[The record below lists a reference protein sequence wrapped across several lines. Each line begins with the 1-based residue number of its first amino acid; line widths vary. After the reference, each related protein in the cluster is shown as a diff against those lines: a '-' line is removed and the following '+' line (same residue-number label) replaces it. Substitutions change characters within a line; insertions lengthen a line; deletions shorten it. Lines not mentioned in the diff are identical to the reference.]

1 MKWRNNF
8 RRGSWLSW
16 VFVAS
21 IISIMFITPSTV
33 QAQLKPWDHSNQ
45 VLVDLSI
52 LDEISSLSGF
62 APNVGVSGLPK
73 PRNFARRIS
82 DLPNPSG
89 QLLSPPEKTPVSR
102 FFINRAP
109 NLTAAKKIK
118 RLSFKSTSPR
128 NYNKRT
134 AISKRKLA
142 ALKRKVPSSKQT
154 TKNKPSTAKMATKIK
169 PKPKTKNKLK
179 PIIPKNSDLA
189 LKQQNVKTG
198 EMPPPPTITPAPPPS
213 EIVSKL
219 TPTPNE
225 ITIKKTAP
233 VVSKPQEKQQ
243 AALPQVV
250 ASQKSV
256 NVVFTPG
263 GSELSSSARK
273 SLDIIATE
281 LNSKKD
287 VRMQLMAY
295 AGENKMAASKARRL
309 SLSRALAVRSY
320 LIEKGVRGTR
330 IDVRALGNKVSSGL
344 PNRVDLRV
352 IGQ

>member
-1 MKWRNNF
+1 MKWRNKF
-8 RRGSWLSW
+8 GRGSWLSW
-16 VFVAS
+16 VLVAS
-21 IISIMFITPSTV
+21 VTNIMFIIPSTV

-52 LDEISSLSGF
+52 LDEISSLGGF
-62 APNVGVSGLPK
+62 TPHVGISGLPK
-73 PRNFARRIS
+73 PRNFARGLS
-82 DLPNPSG
+82 NFSNPSS
-89 QLLSPPEKTPVSR
+89 QLLSPPKKTPVSS
-102 FFINRAP
+102 FLINRAP
-109 NLTAAKKIK
+109 KLKAAKKIK

-134 AISKRKLA
+134 AISKRNLA
-142 ALKRKVPSSKQT
+142 AIKRKVPSSKQT
-154 TKNKPSTAKMATKIK
+154 TKIIPETKNN
-169 PKPKTKNKLK
+169 PKPIT
-179 PIIPKNSDLA
+179 PKISDLA

-198 EMPPPPTITPAPPPS
+198 DMPPPPTILPAPPPS
-213 EIVSKL
+213 KNVSKL

-225 ITIKKTAP
+225 VTLKQTAP
-233 VVSKPQEKQQ
+233 VGSKSQEIQQ
-243 AALPQVV
+243 AALPQAV
-250 ASQKSV
+250 ASKNSV

-263 GSELSSSARK
+263 GSQLSSSARK
-273 SLDIIATE
+273 ALDLIATE

>member
-1 MKWRNNF
+1 MKWRNKF
-8 RRGSWLSW
+8 RRGSWLLW
-16 VFVAS
+16 VFVVS
-21 IISIMFITPSTV
+21 VISIMFITPSTV

-45 VLVDLSI
+45 VFVDLSI
-52 LDEISSLSGF
+52 LDEISSLGGF
-62 APNVGVSGLPK
+62 ASHVGISGLPK
-73 PRNFARRIS
+73 PKNLARRLS
-82 DLPNPSG
+82 NFSNPSS
-89 QLLSPPEKTPVSR
+89 QLLSPPKKTPVSS
-102 FFINRAP
+102 FLINRASKIK
-109 NLTAAKKIK
+109 AAKKIK

-142 ALKRKVPSSKQT
+142 AIKRKAPSSKQT
-154 TKNKPSTAKMATKIK
+154 TSKQTTKNN
-169 PKPKTKNKLK
+169 PKPVT
-179 PIIPKNSDLA
+179 PKISDFA
-189 LKQQNVKTG
+189 LKQQNVKAG
-198 EMPPPPTITPAPPPS
+198 EMPPPPTILPAPPPS
-213 EIVSKL
+213 KNVSKL

-225 ITIKKTAP
+225 GTLKQTAP
-233 VVSKPQEKQQ
+233 VVSKPQEIQQ
-243 AALPQVV
+243 AALPQAV
-250 ASQKSV
+250 ASKNSV

-263 GSELSSSARK
+263 GSQLSSSARK
-273 SLDIIATE
+273 ALDLIATE

>member
-1 MKWRNNF
+1 MKWRNKF

-16 VFVAS
+16 IFVVS
-21 IISIMFITPSTV
+21 VISMMFITPSTV

-52 LDEISSLSGF
+52 LDEISSLGGF
-62 APNVGVSGLPK
+62 ASHVGISGLPK
-73 PRNFARRIS
+73 PRNFARRLS
-82 DLPNPSG
+82 NFSNPSS
-89 QLLSPPEKTPVSR
+89 QLLSPPKKTPVSS
-102 FFINRAP
+102 FLINRAP
-109 NLTAAKKIK
+109 KIKAAKKIK

-142 ALKRKVPSSKQT
+142 AIKRKVPSSKQT
-154 TKNKPSTAKMATKIK
+154 TKNKPSTVKTATKIK
-169 PKPKTKNKLK
+169 PETKNNPK
-179 PIIPKNSDLA
+179 PITPKISDFA

-198 EMPPPPTITPAPPPS
+198 KMPPPPAILPAPPPS
-213 EIVSKL
+213 KNVLKL

-225 ITIKKTAP
+225 VTLKQTAP
-233 VVSKPQEKQQ
+233 VVSKPREIQQ
-243 AALPQVV
+243 AALPQAV
-250 ASQKSV
+250 AIKNSV

-263 GSELSSSARK
+263 GSQLSSSARK
-273 SLDIIATE
+273 DLDLIATE

>member
-1 MKWRNNF
+1 MKWRNKF
-8 RRGSWLSW
+8 RQGSWLSW
-16 VFVAS
+16 VFVVS
-21 IISIMFITPSTV
+21 VISIMFITPSTV
-33 QAQLKPWDHSNQ
+33 QAQLKPWDHFNQ

-52 LDEISSLSGF
+52 LDEIRSLSRF
-62 APNVGVSGLPK
+62 APHVGVSGLPK
-73 PRNFARRIS
+73 PKNFARRLS
-82 DLPNPSG
+82 NFSNPSS
-89 QLLSPPEKTPVSR
+89 QLLSPPKKTPVSS
-102 FFINRAP
+102 FLINRAP
-109 NLTAAKKIK
+109 KLKAAKKIK

-142 ALKRKVPSSKQT
+142 AIKRKVPSSKQT
-154 TKNKPSTAKMATKIK
+154 TKNKPSTTKTATKIK
-169 PKPKTKNKLK
+169 PKTKNNPK
-179 PIIPKNSDLA
+179 PITPKISDLA

-198 EMPPPPTITPAPPPS
+198 DMPPPPTILPAPPS
-213 EIVSKL
+213 SKNVSKL

-225 ITIKKTAP
+225 VTLKQTAP
-233 VVSKPQEKQQ
+233 VVSKPQEIQQ
-243 AALPQVV
+243 AALPQAV
-250 ASQKSV
+250 ASKNSV

-263 GSELSSSARK
+263 GSQLSSSARK
-273 SLDIIATE
+273 ALDLIATK
-281 LNSKKD
+281 LKSKKD

-295 AGENKMAASKARRL
+295 AGENKMAANKARRL

-352 IGQ
+352 IRQ

>member
-1 MKWRNNF
+1 MKWRNKF

-16 VFVAS
+16 IFVVS
-21 IISIMFITPSTV
+21 VISMMFITPSTV

-45 VLVDLSI
+45 VFVDLSI
-52 LDEISSLSGF
+52 LDEISSLGGF
-62 APNVGVSGLPK
+62 ASHVGISGLPK
-73 PRNFARRIS
+73 PRKFARRLS
-82 DLPNPSG
+82 NFSNPSS
-89 QLLSPPEKTPVSR
+89 QLLNPPKKTPVSS
-102 FFINRAP
+102 FLINRAP
-109 NLTAAKKIK
+109 KIKAAKKIK

-142 ALKRKVPSSKQT
+142 AIKRKVPSSKQT
-154 TKNKPSTAKMATKIK
+154 TKNKPSTAKTATKIK
-169 PKPKTKNKLK
+169 PETKNNPK
-179 PIIPKNSDLA
+179 PITPKISDFA

-198 EMPPPPTITPAPPPS
+198 KMPPPPAILPAPPPS
-213 EIVSKL
+213 KNVLKL

-225 ITIKKTAP
+225 VTLKQTAP
-233 VVSKPQEKQQ
+233 VVSKPQEIQQ
-243 AALPQVV
+243 AALPQAV
-250 ASQKSV
+250 ASKNSV

-263 GSELSSSARK
+263 GSQLSSSARK
-273 SLDIIATE
+273 DLDLIATE

>member
-1 MKWRNNF
+1 MKWRNKF

-16 VFVAS
+16 IFVVS
-21 IISIMFITPSTV
+21 VISIMFITPSTV

-52 LDEISSLSGF
+52 LDEISSLGGF
-62 APNVGVSGLPK
+62 ASHVGISGLPK
-73 PRNFARRIS
+73 PRNFARRLS
-82 DLPNPSG
+82 NFSNPSS
-89 QLLSPPEKTPVSR
+89 QLLSPPKKTPVSS
-102 FFINRAP
+102 FLINRAP
-109 NLTAAKKIK
+109 KIKAAKKIK

-142 ALKRKVPSSKQT
+142 AIKRKIPSSKKT
-154 TKNKPSTAKMATKIK
+154 TKIK
-169 PKPKTKNKLK
+169 PETKNNPK
-179 PIIPKNSDLA
+179 PITPKISDFA
-189 LKQQNVKTG
+189 LKQKNVKTG
-198 EMPPPPTITPAPPPS
+198 EMPTPPTILPAPPPS
-213 EIVSKL
+213 KNVSKL

-225 ITIKKTAP
+225 VTLKQTAP
-233 VVSKPQEKQQ
+233 VVSKPQEIQQ
-243 AALPQVV
+243 AALPQAV
-250 ASQKSV
+250 ASKNSV

-263 GSELSSSARK
+263 GSQLSSSARK
-273 SLDIIATE
+273 ALDLIATE

>member
-1 MKWRNNF
+1 MKWRNKF

-16 VFVAS
+16 VFVVS
-21 IISIMFITPSTV
+21 VISIMFITPSTV

-52 LDEISSLSGF
+52 LDEISSLGRYASH
-62 APNVGVSGLPK
+62 VGISGLPK
-73 PRNFARRIS
+73 PRNFARRLS
-82 DLPNPSG
+82 NFSNPSG
-89 QLLSPPEKTPVSR
+89 QLLSPPKKTPVSS
-102 FFINRAP
+102 FLINRAP
-109 NLTAAKKIK
+109 KIKAAKKIK

-142 ALKRKVPSSKQT
+142 AIKRKVPSSKQT
-154 TKNKPSTAKMATKIK
+154 TKNKPSTAKMATKNN
-169 PKPKTKNKLK
+169 PKPIT
-179 PIIPKNSDLA
+179 PKISDFA
-189 LKQQNVKTG
+189 LKQQNMKTG
-198 EMPPPPTITPAPPPS
+198 KMPPPPTILPAPPPS
-213 EIVSKL
+213 KNVSKL

-225 ITIKKTAP
+225 VTLKQTAP
-233 VVSKPQEKQQ
+233 VVSKPQEIQQ
-243 AALPQVV
+243 AALPQAV
-250 ASQKSV
+250 ASKNSV

-273 SLDIIATE
+273 ALDLIATE

>member
-8 RRGSWLSW
+8 RRGSWLSK
-16 VFVAS
+16 VFVVS
-21 IISIMFITPSTV
+21 VISMMFITPSTV

-52 LDEISSLSGF
+52 LDEISSVGRF
-62 APNVGVSGLPK
+62 ASHVGISGLPK
-73 PRNFARRIS
+73 PRNFARGLS
-82 DLPNPSG
+82 NFSNPSS
-89 QLLSPPEKTPVSR
+89 QLLSPPNKTPVSS
-102 FFINRAP
+102 FLINRAP
-109 NLTAAKKIK
+109 KIKAAKKIK

-134 AISKRKLA
+134 AISKRNLA
-142 ALKRKVPSSKQT
+142 AIKRKVPSSKQT
-154 TKNKPSTAKMATKIK
+154 TKIK
-169 PKPKTKNKLK
+169 PETKNNPK
-179 PIIPKNSDLA
+179 PITPKISDLA

-198 EMPPPPTITPAPPPS
+198 DMPPPPTILPAPPPS
-213 EIVSKL
+213 KNVSKL

-225 ITIKKTAP
+225 VTLKQTAP
-233 VVSKPQEKQQ
+233 VGSKSQEIQQ
-243 AALPQVV
+243 AALPQAV
-250 ASQKSV
+250 ASKNSV

-263 GSELSSSARK
+263 GSQLSLSARK
-273 SLDIIATE
+273 ALDLIATE

-287 VRMQLMAY
+287 IRMQLMAY

>member
-1 MKWRNNF
+1 MKWRNKF
-8 RRGSWLSW
+8 RRGSWLSRI
-16 VFVAS
+16 FVVS
-21 IISIMFITPSTV
+21 VISMMFITPSTV
-33 QAQLKPWDHSNQ
+33 QAQLKPWDHFNQ

-52 LDEISSLSGF
+52 LDEISSPSGF
-62 APNVGVSGLPK
+62 APHVGVSGLPK
-73 PRNFARRIS
+73 PKNFARRLS
-82 DLPNPSG
+82 NFSNPSS
-89 QLLSPPEKTPVSR
+89 QLLSPPKKTPVSS
-102 FFINRAP
+102 FLINRAP
-109 NLTAAKKIK
+109 KIKAAKKIK

-142 ALKRKVPSSKQT
+142 AIKRKVPSSKQT
-154 TKNKPSTAKMATKIK
+154 TKNKPSTAKTATKIK
-169 PKPKTKNKLK
+169 PETKNNPK
-179 PIIPKNSDLA
+179 PITPKISDFA

-198 EMPPPPTITPAPPPS
+198 KMPPPPAILPAPPPS
-213 EIVSKL
+213 KNVLKL

-225 ITIKKTAP
+225 VTLKQTAP
-233 VVSKPQEKQQ
+233 VVSKPREIQQ
-243 AALPQVV
+243 AALPQAV
-250 ASQKSV
+250 AIKNSV

-263 GSELSSSARK
+263 GSQLSSSARK
-273 SLDIIATE
+273 DLDLIATE

>member
-1 MKWRNNF
+1 MKWRNKF

-21 IISIMFITPSTV
+21 VISIMFITPSTV

-62 APNVGVSGLPK
+62 APHVGISGLPK
-73 PRNFARRIS
+73 PRNFARRLS
-82 DLPNPSG
+82 NLPNPSS
-89 QLLSPPEKTPVSR
+89 QLLSPPKKTPVSS
-102 FFINRAP
+102 FLINRAP
-109 NLTAAKKIK
+109 KIKAAKKIK

-142 ALKRKVPSSKQT
+142 AIKRKVPSSKQT
-154 TKNKPSTAKMATKIK
+154 TKNKPATKIK
-169 PKPKTKNKLK
+169 PKTKNNSK
-179 PIIPKNSDLA
+179 PITPKISDLA

-198 EMPPPPTITPAPPPS
+198 EMPPPPTILPAPPPS
-213 EIVSKL
+213 KNVSKL

-225 ITIKKTAP
+225 VTLKQTAP

-243 AALPQVV
+243 AALPQAV
-250 ASQKSV
+250 ASKNSV

-263 GSELSSSARK
+263 GSQLSSSARK
-273 SLDIIATE
+273 ALDLIATE

>member
-1 MKWRNNF
+1 LSNF
-8 RRGSWLSW
+8 S
-16 VFVAS
+16 
-21 IISIMFITPSTV
+21 
-33 QAQLKPWDHSNQ
+33 
-45 VLVDLSI
+45 
-52 LDEISSLSGF
+52 
-62 APNVGVSGLPK
+62 
-73 PRNFARRIS
+73 
-82 DLPNPSG
+82 NPSN
-89 QLLSPPEKTPVSR
+89 QLLSPPKKTPASR
-102 FFINRAP
+102 FLINRAP
-109 NLTAAKKIK
+109 KIKAAKKIK

-142 ALKRKVPSSKQT
+142 AIKRKMPSSKQT
-154 TKNKPSTAKMATKIK
+154 TKNNPKPSTPKI
-169 PKPKTKNKLK
+169 
-179 PIIPKNSDLA
+179 SDFA
-189 LKQQNVKTG
+189 LKQQNVKAG
-198 EMPPPPTITPAPPPS
+198 EMPPPPTILPAPPPS
-213 EIVSKL
+213 KNVSNL

-225 ITIKKTAP
+225 VTLKQTAP
-233 VVSKPQEKQQ
+233 VVSKPQEIQQ
-243 AALPQVV
+243 AALPQAV
-250 ASQKSV
+250 ASKNLV

-263 GSELSSSARK
+263 GSQLSSSARK
-273 SLDIIATE
+273 ALDLIATE

>member
-1 MKWRNNF
+1 MKWRNKF

-16 VFVAS
+16 GFVVS
-21 IISIMFITPSTV
+21 VISIMFITPSTV

-52 LDEISSLSGF
+52 LDEISSLGGF
-62 APNVGVSGLPK
+62 ASHVGISGLPK
-73 PRNFARRIS
+73 PRNFARRLS
-82 DLPNPSG
+82 NFSNPSS
-89 QLLSPPEKTPVSR
+89 QLLSPPKKTPVSS
-102 FFINRAP
+102 FLINRAP
-109 NLTAAKKIK
+109 KIKAAKKIK

-142 ALKRKVPSSKQT
+142 AIKRKVPSSKQT
-154 TKNKPSTAKMATKIK
+154 TKNKPSTSKTATKIK
-169 PKPKTKNKLK
+169 PETKNNPK
-179 PIIPKNSDLA
+179 PITPKISDFA

-198 EMPPPPTITPAPPPS
+198 DMPPPPAILPAPPPS
-213 EIVSKL
+213 KNVSKL

-225 ITIKKTAP
+225 VTLKQTAP
-233 VVSKPQEKQQ
+233 VVSKPQEIQQ
-243 AALPQVV
+243 AALPQAV
-250 ASQKSV
+250 ASKNSV

-263 GSELSSSARK
+263 GSQLSSSARK
-273 SLDIIATE
+273 VLDLIATE
-281 LNSKKD
+281 LDSKKD

>member
-1 MKWRNNF
+1 MKWRNKF
-8 RRGSWLSW
+8 RRGSWLLW
-16 VFVAS
+16 VFVVS
-21 IISIMFITPSTV
+21 VISIMFITPSTV

-52 LDEISSLSGF
+52 LDEISNLGGF
-62 APNVGVSGLPK
+62 ASHVGISGLPK
-73 PRNFARRIS
+73 PKNLARRLS
-82 DLPNPSG
+82 NFSKPSS
-89 QLLSPPEKTPVSR
+89 QLLSPPKKTPVSS
-102 FFINRAP
+102 FLINRASKIK
-109 NLTAAKKIK
+109 AAKKIK
-118 RLSFKSTSPR
+118 RLSFKSTSPP
-128 NYNKRT
+128 NYNKRA

-142 ALKRKVPSSKQT
+142 VIKRKAPSSKQT
-154 TKNKPSTAKMATKIK
+154 TKNN
-169 PKPKTKNKLK
+169 PKPVT
-179 PIIPKNSDLA
+179 PKISDFA
-189 LKQQNVKTG
+189 LKQQNVKAG
-198 EMPPPPTITPAPPPS
+198 EMPPLPTILPAPPPS
-213 EIVSKL
+213 KNVSKL

-225 ITIKKTAP
+225 GTLKQAAP
-233 VVSKPQEKQQ
+233 VVSKPQEIQQ
-243 AALPQVV
+243 AALPQAV
-250 ASQKSV
+250 ASKNPV

-263 GSELSSSARK
+263 GSQLSSSVRK
-273 SLDIIATE
+273 ALDLIATE

>member
-1 MKWRNNF
+1 MKWRNKF

-16 VFVAS
+16 IFVVS
-21 IISIMFITPSTV
+21 VISMMFITPSTV

-45 VLVDLSI
+45 VFVDLSI
-52 LDEISSLSGF
+52 LDEISSLGGF
-62 APNVGVSGLPK
+62 ASHVGISGLPK
-73 PRNFARRIS
+73 PRNFARRLS
-82 DLPNPSG
+82 NFSNPSS
-89 QLLSPPEKTPVSR
+89 QLISPPKKTPVSS
-102 FFINRAP
+102 FLINRAP
-109 NLTAAKKIK
+109 KIKAAKKIK

-142 ALKRKVPSSKQT
+142 AIKRKVPSSKQT
-154 TKNKPSTAKMATKIK
+154 TKNKPSTVKTATKIK
-169 PKPKTKNKLK
+169 PETKNNPK
-179 PIIPKNSDLA
+179 PITPKISDFA

-198 EMPPPPTITPAPPPS
+198 KMPPPPAILPAPPPS
-213 EIVSKL
+213 KNVLKL

-225 ITIKKTAP
+225 VTLKQTAP
-233 VVSKPQEKQQ
+233 VVSKPREIQQ
-243 AALPQVV
+243 AALPQAV
-250 ASQKSV
+250 AIKNSV

-263 GSELSSSARK
+263 GSQLSSSARK
-273 SLDIIATE
+273 DLDLIATE

>member
-1 MKWRNNF
+1 MKWRSKF
-8 RRGSWLSW
+8 RRDSWLSW
-16 VFVAS
+16 IFVAS
-21 IISIMFITPSTV
+21 VISIMFITPSTV

-62 APNVGVSGLPK
+62 TPHVGISGLPK
-73 PRNFARRIS
+73 PRNIARGLS
-82 DLPNPSG
+82 NFSNPSS
-89 QLLSPPEKTPVSR
+89 QLLSPPKKTPVSS
-102 FFINRAP
+102 FLINRAP
-109 NLTAAKKIK
+109 KIKAAKKIK

-128 NYNKRT
+128 NYSKRS
-134 AISKRKLA
+134 AISKRNLA
-142 ALKRKVPSSKQT
+142 AIKRKVPSSKQT
-154 TKNKPSTAKMATKIK
+154 AKHKPATKIK
-169 PKPKTKNKLK
+169 PKTKNNSK
-179 PIIPKNSDLA
+179 PITPKISDLA
-189 LKQQNVKTG
+189 PKKKNVKTG
-198 EMPPPPTITPAPPPS
+198 EMPPPSTILPAPPAS
-213 EIVSKL
+213 KNVSKL

-225 ITIKKTAP
+225 VTLKQTAP

-243 AALPQVV
+243 AALPQAV
-250 ASQKSV
+250 ASKNSV

-263 GSELSSSARK
+263 GSQLSSSARK
-273 SLDIIATE
+273 ALDLIAIE

-352 IGQ
+352 IVQ

>member
-1 MKWRNNF
+1 MKWRNKF

-21 IISIMFITPSTV
+21 VISIMSITPSTV

-52 LDEISSLSGF
+52 LDEISSSSGF
-62 APNVGVSGLPK
+62 APHVGISSLPK
-73 PRNFARRIS
+73 SRNFARGLS
-82 DLPNPSG
+82 NFSNPSS
-89 QLLSPPEKTPVSR
+89 QLLSPPKKTPVSS
-102 FFINRAP
+102 FLINRAP
-109 NLTAAKKIK
+109 KIKAAKKIK

-142 ALKRKVPSSKQT
+142 AIKRKVPSSKQA
-154 TKNKPSTAKMATKIK
+154 TKNKPSTAKKATKIN
-169 PKPKTKNKLK
+169 PKTKNYSK
-179 PIIPKNSDLA
+179 PTTPKNSNLA
-189 LKQQNVKTG
+189 LKKQTVRTG
-198 EMPPPPTITPAPPPS
+198 EMPPLPTILPVPPPS
-213 EIVSKL
+213 KIVSKL
-219 TPTPNE
+219 TPTTNE
-225 ITIKKTAP
+225 VTLKQTAA

-243 AALPQVV
+243 AALPQAV
-250 ASQKSV
+250 ASKSSV

-263 GSELSSSARK
+263 GSQLSSSARK
-273 SLDIIATE
+273 ALDLIATE

>member
-1 MKWRNNF
+1 
-8 RRGSWLSW
+8 
-16 VFVAS
+16 
-21 IISIMFITPSTV
+21 MFITPSTV

-52 LDEISSLSGF
+52 LDEISGLGGF
-62 APNVGVSGLPK
+62 ASHVGISGLPK
-73 PRNFARRIS
+73 PKNLARRLSNIS
-82 DLPNPSG
+82 NPSS
-89 QLLSPPEKTPVSR
+89 QLLSPPKKTPVSS
-102 FFINRAP
+102 FLINRASKIK
-109 NLTAAKKIK
+109 AAKKIK

-142 ALKRKVPSSKQT
+142 AIKRKAPSSKQT
-154 TKNKPSTAKMATKIK
+154 TKNN
-169 PKPKTKNKLK
+169 PKPVT
-179 PIIPKNSDLA
+179 PKISDFA
-189 LKQQNVKTG
+189 LKQQNVKAG
-198 EMPPPPTITPAPPPS
+198 EMPRPPTILPAPPPS
-213 EIVSKL
+213 KNVSKL

-225 ITIKKTAP
+225 GTLKQAAP
-233 VVSKPQEKQQ
+233 VVSKPQEIQQ
-243 AALPQVV
+243 AALPQAV
-250 ASQKSV
+250 ASKNSV

-273 SLDIIATE
+273 ALDLIATE

>member
-1 MKWRNNF
+1 MKWRNKF

-21 IISIMFITPSTV
+21 VISIMFITPSTV

-45 VLVDLSI
+45 VFVDLSI
-52 LDEISSLSGF
+52 LDEISSLGGF
-62 APNVGVSGLPK
+62 ASHVGISGLPK
-73 PRNFARRIS
+73 PRNFARRLS
-82 DLPNPSG
+82 NFSNPSS
-89 QLLSPPEKTPVSR
+89 QLLSPPKKTPVSS
-102 FFINRAP
+102 FLINRAP
-109 NLTAAKKIK
+109 KIKAAKKIK

-142 ALKRKVPSSKQT
+142 AIKRKVPSSKQT
-154 TKNKPSTAKMATKIK
+154 TKNKPSTAKTATKIK
-169 PKPKTKNKLK
+169 PETKNNLK
-179 PIIPKNSDLA
+179 PITPKNSDLA

-198 EMPPPPTITPAPPPS
+198 EMPTPPTILPAPPPS
-213 EIVSKL
+213 KNVSKL

-225 ITIKKTAP
+225 VTLKQTAP
-233 VVSKPQEKQQ
+233 VVSKPREIQQ
-243 AALPQVV
+243 AALPQAV
-250 ASQKSV
+250 ASKNSV

-263 GSELSSSARK
+263 GSELSSNARK
-273 SLDIIATE
+273 SLDLIATE

-330 IDVRALGNKVSSGL
+330 IDVRALVNKVSSGL

>member
-1 MKWRNNF
+1 M
-8 RRGSWLSW
+8 
-16 VFVAS
+16 
-21 IISIMFITPSTV
+21 IE
-33 QAQLKPWDHSNQ
+33 
-45 VLVDLSI
+45 I
-52 LDEISSLSGF
+52 LQNLQKI
-62 APNVGVSGLPK
+62 
-73 PRNFARRIS
+73 PRKF
-82 DLPNPSG
+82 
-89 QLLSPPEKTPVSR
+89 E
-102 FFINRAP
+102 
-109 NLTAAKKIK
+109 
-118 RLSFKSTSPR
+118 
-128 NYNKRT
+128 
-134 AISKRKLA
+134 
-142 ALKRKVPSSKQT
+142 
-154 TKNKPSTAKMATKIK
+154 KIK
-169 PKPKTKNKLK
+169 PK
-179 PIIPKNSDLA
+179 ISDLA

-198 EMPPPPTITPAPPPS
+198 EMPPPPTILPAPPPS
-213 EIVSKL
+213 KNVSKL

-225 ITIKKTAP
+225 VTLKQTAP
-233 VVSKPQEKQQ
+233 VVSKPQEIQQ
-243 AALPQVV
+243 AALPQAV
-250 ASQKSV
+250 ASKNSV

-273 SLDIIATE
+273 ALDLIATE

>member
-1 MKWRNNF
+1 MKWRNKF

-16 VFVAS
+16 IFVVS
-21 IISIMFITPSTV
+21 VISIMFITPSTV

-52 LDEISSLSGF
+52 LDEISSLGGF
-62 APNVGVSGLPK
+62 ASHVGISGLPK
-73 PRNFARRIS
+73 PRNFARRLS
-82 DLPNPSG
+82 NFSNPSS
-89 QLLSPPEKTPVSR
+89 QLLSPPKKTPVSS
-102 FFINRAP
+102 FLINRAP
-109 NLTAAKKIK
+109 KIKAAKKIK

-142 ALKRKVPSSKQT
+142 AIKRKVPSSKQT
-154 TKNKPSTAKMATKIK
+154 TKNKPSTAKTATKIK
-169 PKPKTKNKLK
+169 PETKNNPK
-179 PIIPKNSDLA
+179 PITPKISDFA
-189 LKQQNVKTG
+189 LKQKNVKTG
-198 EMPPPPTITPAPPPS
+198 EMPTPPTILPAPPPS
-213 EIVSKL
+213 KNVSKL

-225 ITIKKTAP
+225 VTLKQTAP
-233 VVSKPQEKQQ
+233 VVSKPQEIQQ
-243 AALPQVV
+243 AALPQAV
-250 ASQKSV
+250 ASKNSV

-273 SLDIIATE
+273 ALDLIATE

-330 IDVRALGNKVSSGL
+330 IDVRALGNRVSSGL